1 MYQLFLSLTIVGGIL
16 FFTVLTFYSRKHL
29 YRKNETHAR
38 KPRIETGN
46 RTSPSLSMSKIK
58 DRESPEKQNFTD
70 NPDKAFVKSRNKYIP
85 VIRMDE
91 PIPGLN
97 SRDLVHYLGSGA
109 LYTIETAQDPEE
121 LIVNEKELSPVGAGK
136 LLLSSKFILV
146 YDNSFKKRILLS
158 SIDKHHFQHYFL
170 IFKRKRVKKRVDVLK
185 IDDRQVEFQYI
196 FHTLI

>member
-1 MYQLFLSLTIVGGIL
+1 M
-16 FFTVLTFYSRKHL
+16 
-29 YRKNETHAR
+29 
-38 KPRIETGN
+38 
-46 RTSPSLSMSKIK
+46 SLSQIKTRETSKK
-58 DRESPEKQNFTD
+58 QNEKQNIED
-70 NPDKAFVKSRNKYIP
+70 NPDKSFVKNRNKYIP

-91 PIPGLN
+91 TIPGLS

-121 LIVNEKELSPVGAGK
+121 LVINEKELSPVGVGK

-158 SIDKHHFQHYFL
+158 SIDKHHFQNYFL
-170 IFKRKRVKKRVDVLK
+170 IFKRKKVKKKVDVLK
-185 IDDRQVEFQYI
+185 IDDRPVEFQYI